1 MQNSLEVAL
10 IRGFPGSLLVVKDP
24 PINAG
29 DIRDMGLI
37 PGQEGPL
44 EEEMATHPSVLA
56 WRISYSEAPGGLQS
70 MGLQK
75 AGHN

>member
-29 DIRDMGLI
+29 DIRDMGSI
-37 PGQEGPL
+37 PGLGRSLGGGHGNPIQYSCL
-44 EEEMATHPSVLA
+44 ENPMD
-56 WRISYSEAPGGLQS
+56 RGGW
-70 MGLQK
+70 
-75 AGHN
+75 